1 METTKS
7 DLLQRHRRT
16 NAAAVGRFLHED
28 SSQTSTSDTTR
39 TPGLSPKMD
48 TPRRGATPTPALR
61 EVVA

>member
-16 NAAAVGRFLHED
+16 NPAAVGRFLPED
-28 SSQTSTSDTTR
+28 STKASTSDTAR
-39 TPGLSPKMD
+39 TPGLSPEKD
-48 TPRRGATPTPALR
+48 IPRRGATPTPALR